1 MKLIQSSVEILEQ
14 QPGLDGLYKQIEYAG
29 RTCYKSTDMITEASA
44 KEFVDRMIKLG
55 HGAMLEHG
63 TVYLRI
69 PMQAK
74 DVEEYSNNPYSKV
87 SFING
92 QLTWYIT
99 TNLRV
104 LVENN
109 LLDDLQYICEPT
121 EFHEKRITAKFTCD
135 RGVSH
140 EFVRHRVFSF
150 AQESTRYCNYSKN
163 KFNNEI
169 TFIIPSWLDE
179 EELIEEFGSLNLE
192 YDKDIDKFQSS
203 EWTDA
208 GNYLQSLAWSEANYF
223 ELLNNEWQPQ
233 QARSILPNSLKTE
246 LVMTGFESDWQGF
259 FELRCSP
266 KAHPDAQKLANELK
280 ELMYGKQEE

>member
-1 MKLIQSSVEILEQ
+1 MKLIQSSVEMLEQ

-63 TVYLRI
+63 TVYLTVPYI
-69 PMQAK
+69 ESDVIDEYSSYTIYNK
-74 DVEEYSNNPYSKV
+74 YNKNKYSFVKTIDVEDPDAGEFETK
-87 SFING
+87 IET
-92 QLTWYIT
+92 LYIT

-104 LVENN
+104 LVENGWM
-109 LLDDLQYICEPT
+109 DDLKYICEPT

-150 AQESTRYCNYSKN
+150 AQESTRYCNYSKD
-163 KFNNEI
+163 KFNNEL
-169 TFIIPSWLDE
+169 TFIVNDDLNDDE
-179 EELIEEFGSLNLE
+179 NATGCDYHNLLESIEL
-192 YDKDIDKFQSS
+192 
-203 EWTDA
+203 T
-208 GNYLQSLAWSEANYF
+208 YLQILQDGY
-223 ELLNNEWQPQ
+223 LPQ
-233 QARSILPNSLKTE
+233 QARTILPNALKTE